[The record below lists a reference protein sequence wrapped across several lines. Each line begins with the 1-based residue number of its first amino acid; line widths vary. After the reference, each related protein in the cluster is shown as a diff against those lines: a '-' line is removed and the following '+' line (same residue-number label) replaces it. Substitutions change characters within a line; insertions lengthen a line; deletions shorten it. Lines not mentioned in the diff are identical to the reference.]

1 MKKITIFERSVLE
14 RTRFKKWRYKEI
26 TQYTI
31 LFDNKIIQNHDI
43 NINNKNL
50 KVKFSKIL
58 ETSKKNE
65 LIAFYESIQKKR
77 DQNSNVFKRWVNKN
91 YWRFKKMMNFKKLL
105 KLLKIN
111 KYEFTY
117 ILKDDLII
125 FNFKNY
131 LNIKYFDEEKET
143 FKFCNYLEKLKNYFI
158 KNIKIIDDKSIIT
171 LEKI

>member
-1 MKKITIFERSVLE
+1 
-14 RTRFKKWRYKEI
+14 
-26 TQYTI
+26 
-31 LFDNKIIQNHDI
+31 
-43 NINNKNL
+43 
-50 KVKFSKIL
+50 
-58 ETSKKNE
+58 
-65 LIAFYESIQKKR
+65 
-77 DQNSNVFKRWVNKN
+77 
-91 YWRFKKMMNFKKLL
+91 MNFKKLL

-125 FNFKNY
+125 FDFKNY